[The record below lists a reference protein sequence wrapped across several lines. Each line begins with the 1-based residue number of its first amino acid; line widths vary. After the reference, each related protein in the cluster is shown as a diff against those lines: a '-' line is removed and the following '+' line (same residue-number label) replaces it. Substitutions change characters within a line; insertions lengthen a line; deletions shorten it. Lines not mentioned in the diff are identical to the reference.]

1 MTFIK
6 KHRSIISYIF
16 WGGITTLIS
25 LGSYALFI
33 SLFHVDYQISNI
45 LSWILSVTFAF
56 FTNKYFVFKSKSK
69 ENFFK
74 ELINFYLARLS
85 TLILE
90 AFILWLGIS
99 VLNGN
104 EYVWKFLDQIIILI
118 VNFIASKLIF
128 KSENANH

>member
-33 SLFHVDYQISNI
+33 SLSHVDYQISNI
-45 LSWILSVTFAF
+45 LSWIFSVTFAF

-69 ENFFK
+69 EKFFK
-74 ELINFYLARLS
+74 ELLNFYLARLS

-128 KSENANH
+128 KSENANR

>member
-56 FTNKYFVFKSKSK
+56 FTNKYFVFNSKSK

-128 KSENANH
+128 KSENANR

>member
-45 LSWILSVTFAF
+45 LSWIFSVTFAF

-69 ENFFK
+69 EKFFK
-74 ELINFYLARLS
+74 ELLNFYLARLS

-128 KSENANH
+128 KSENANR

>member
-16 WGGITTLIS
+16 WGGVTTLIS

-128 KSENANH
+128 KSENANR

>member
-128 KSENANH
+128 KSENANR

>member
-1 MTFIK
+1 MAFIK

-33 SLFHVDYQISNI
+33 SLFQVDYQISNI

-128 KSENANH
+128 KSENANR